1 MRREPLNSAA
11 GTGRVCKPPPL
22 ARLFS
27 ILTVLVATTAMADI
41 NRQAIEVSQ
50 AALGGEVRDM
60 ELIDTNGEIHR
71 LADFYGAPLVIS
83 VIYTACVHSCSVSTR
98 HINRVVQIARNALGD
113 ASFNFLTIGFDY
125 PVDDP
130 DAMAHYARRH
140 GVRDPNWHFM
150 ASRNPQEL
158 EQLMEDIGFIYQESS
173 RGYDHTVQVT
183 IIDQEGRVYRQVYG
197 EIFDTPLL
205 VEPMK
210 DLVLGRPTPDDGL
223 LTRVANRVR
232 LFCTVYDAKGDRY
245 YFDYSLFMGIFIGTV
260 ILGLAMAWLT
270 AEIIQ
275 HRRRRK
281 A

>member
-1 MRREPLNSAA
+1 MMR
-11 GTGRVCKPPPL
+11 GTCRVIQRLPGPSL
-22 ARLFS
+22 SILFS
-27 ILTVLVATTAMADI
+27 LLMMLIASSAMGDI

-50 AALGGEVRDM
+50 AALGNEVRDM
-60 ELIDTNGEIHR
+60 ELIDTNGEVHR
-71 LADFYGAPLVIS
+71 LADFHGAPLVVSI
-83 VIYTACVHSCSVSTR
+83 IFTACVHSCSVSTR
-98 HINRVVQIARNALGD
+98 HINRVVQVARNALGD

-125 PVDDP
+125 PVDTP
-130 DAMAHYARRH
+130 EAMAHYARRH

-150 ASRNPQEL
+150 ASRKPEEL
-158 EQLMEDIGFIYQESS
+158 AQLMDDVGFIYQESS

-197 EIFDTPLL
+197 EIFNTPLL

-210 DLVLGRPTPDDGL
+210 DLVLGRPSPDDGL

-232 LFCTVYDAKGDRY
+232 MFCTVYDAKGDRY

-260 ILGLAMAWLT
+260 ILGLALTWLGT
-270 AEIIQ
+270 EVIRY
-275 HRRRRK
+275 RRRRP

>member
-1 MRREPLNSAA
+1 MNALLRAIAA
-11 GTGRVCKPPPL
+11 AL
-22 ARLFS
+22 AL
-27 ILTVLVATTAMADI
+27 LLAATAQADI
-41 NRQAIEVSQ
+41 NREAIEVSQ
-50 AALGGEVRDM
+50 AALGREVRDI
-60 ELIDTNGEIHR
+60 ELIDTNSEVHR

-83 VIYTACVHSCSVSTR
+83 VIYTACVHSCSVSTQ

-125 PVDDP
+125 PVDTP
-130 DAMAHYARRH
+130 DAMKHYARRH

-150 ASRNPQEL
+150 ASRNPDEL
-158 EQLMEDIGFIYQESS
+158 EQLMEDVGFIYQESS

-210 DLVLGRPTPDDGL
+210 DLVLGRPSPDDGL

-232 LFCTVYDAKGDRY
+232 MFCTVYDARGDRY

-260 ILGLAMAWLT
+260 ILALALGWLGM
-270 AEIIQ
+270 EIV
-275 HRRRRK
+275 HYRRRRT